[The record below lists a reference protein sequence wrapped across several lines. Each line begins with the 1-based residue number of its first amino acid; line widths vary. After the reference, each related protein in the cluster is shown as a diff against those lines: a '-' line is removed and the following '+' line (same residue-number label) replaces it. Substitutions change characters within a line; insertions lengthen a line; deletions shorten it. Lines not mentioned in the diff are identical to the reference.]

1 MIDDRD
7 AAGPNRNVQGPNI
20 VRRLP
25 RASWPAYMHRIED
38 ALIAQ
43 GVPSHAKFTRL
54 TTTASFRR
62 RSVRTTS
69 VRPARAAILPP
80 RRGRGRILK

>member
-43 GVPSHAKFTRL
+43 GVP
-54 TTTASFRR
+54 
-62 RSVRTTS
+62 
-69 VRPARAAILPP
+69 
-80 RRGRGRILK
+80 